1 MHEVN
6 GKGDKVAANTPPPT
20 ALAPLAH
27 SLFRKLWIAQIVSQ
41 IGGFMTE
48 VALGWQMATLSHSP
62 LMVSLLV
69 TATSL
74 PFFLLSLP
82 AGALADIV
90 DRRRLLITTQ
100 IAMVCVSA
108 SLAAVAAMCWTTPA
122 VLLALAGALGTAAA
136 FNGPAWFAI
145 PAEVLPRE
153 HLEGGVTLNGVAM
166 NIARVVG

>member
-1 MHEVN
+1 ME
-6 GKGDKVAANTPPPT
+6 AATSVVVPGT
-20 ALAPLAH
+20 RRSALAPLAH
-27 SLFRKLWIAQIVSQ
+27 ALFRRLWIAQIVSQ

-90 DRRRLLITTQ
+90 DRRRLLISTQ

-108 SLAAVAAMCWTTPA
+108 SLAAVAAMGWVTPT
-122 VLLALAGALGTAAA
+122 VLLGLAAALGTAAA

-153 HLEGGVTLNGVAM
+153 D
-166 NIARVVG
+166 